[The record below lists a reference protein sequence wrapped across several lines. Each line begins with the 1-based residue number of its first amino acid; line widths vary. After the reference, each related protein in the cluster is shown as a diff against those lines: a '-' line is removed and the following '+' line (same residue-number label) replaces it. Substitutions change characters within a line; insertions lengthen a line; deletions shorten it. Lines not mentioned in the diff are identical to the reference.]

1 MTELIERAR
10 EDAGGQLPPPLAVLE
25 MLHGLSIARAVQLAA
40 ELGIADHLVDGPRSV
55 GELAAATGT
64 HEPSLYRL
72 MRALASVGVFT
83 ETEPMRFAQTA
94 RSACLSTDHPHSM
107 RNAARMS
114 GSAWNWLS
122 WAAFAHS
129 LYTGESS
136 FQKAHGTDLWTYLA
150 EVDPSAGKL
159 FAAAMNDTS
168 GQVDQAIA
176 GAYDF
181 ARFGTLVD
189 VGGGQ
194 GGLLAKILAANPS
207 VRGVLFDQPSVVA
220 GAANAPWGPAMAER
234 WEVVGG
240 DFFQPLP
247 AGGDAYLFKDV
258 FHNWSD
264 DKAELILRN
273 ARTALPPNGTLLIV
287 ERIFRPGPV
296 PTHLA
301 CLDLQML
308 QIHGS
313 RERTEEEYRG
323 LLARA
328 GFTLTRVVPTPSL
341 VSIVEARPDAAAEIA
356 ETTGAEKAAAAG
368 TEQGE
373 SST

>member
-1 MTELIERAR
+1 MTELITRAR
-10 EDAGGQLPPPLAVLE
+10 QDAGAQLPPPLAVLE

-55 GELAAATGT
+55 ADLATATGT

-72 MRALASVGVFT
+72 LRALASVEIFA
-83 ETEPMRFAQTA
+83 ETEPMHFAQTA
-94 RSACLSTDHPHSM
+94 RSACLSTGHPNSM

-122 WAAFAHS
+122 WIAFAHS
-129 LYTGESS
+129 IYTGESS
-136 FQKAHGTDLWTYLA
+136 FQKAHGADLWTYLN

-181 ARFGTLVD
+181 AGFGTLVD

-194 GGLLAKILAANPS
+194 GGLLAAILAANPS
-207 VRGVLFDQPSVVA
+207 LRGVLFDQPSVVA
-220 GAANAPWGPAMAER
+220 GAAGAPWGPAMAGR
-234 WEVVGG
+234 WEAIGG

-247 AGGDAYLFKDV
+247 AGHDAYLFKDV
-258 FHNWSD
+258 FHNWPD
-264 DKAELILRN
+264 EKVELILCN
-273 ARTALPPNGTLLIV
+273 ARTAMPPSGTLLIV
-287 ERIFRPGPV
+287 ERVFRAGPV
-296 PTHLA
+296 PPHLA

-341 VSIVEARPDAAAEIA
+341 VSIVEARPGTAETAAAT
-356 ETTGAEKAAAAG
+356 ETT
-368 TEQGE
+368 QGE